1 MWSRPLAL
9 ALLLLPAPAL
19 AGVKEKVAALA
30 PPGLVLVMDAK
41 GNELVAQNTDEPFV
55 PASVTKIVTAWLAM
69 EVLGGDYRFET
80 RFYLDDKRVLY
91 VRGGG
96 DPFLISE
103 ELAPLATELVAAVG
117 KKPITG
123 IVLDA
128 SYYPSN
134 LRIPGIEDTDEA
146 YNALN
151 SALAVNF
158 NTVYA
163 VRSGNKVR
171 SAEKQTP
178 ITPLAITQF
187 RLRGPNGSGRISLS
201 QDPTVS
207 LQYAGE
213 LIAAFIERAGG
224 SVKGKISTGTVPEGL
239 EPVYVHRQSRT
250 LSEILVELLRA
261 SNNYIANQVFLEI
274 GGHRLGG
281 PVSLEKSLQ
290 VANEM
295 LAAHGL
301 AAAIHL
307 EEGSGISRNNH
318 FTARGLAK
326 VLELFAPHADLLH
339 GHDGGM
345 NKTGTMEG
353 VRTLA
358 GYADTSSHGR
368 VRFVISLTSNDG
380 EMRFRLLRAI
390 SPGCKSRPPRR
401 CFPTRS
407 QKFAIS
413 AYRISAGGLRSPA
426 GYALRVHVQRID
438 RVARR
443 HEQPVAVAAAEADVG
458 SALGQ
463 RDEADRLAGR
473 IEHLDAVERRA
484 HAPAAPQIAVDV
496 DPKAVGRFFFFA
508 VDEDAAIGELRSAV
522 DHVEDIDRASL
533 GRALDDIELRF
544 VGRKGQSVR
553 PLDQPGGRDRRTPA
567 VGIEPVDVEGQFRLC
582 LHAQIIAGDAGG
594 RIGEP
599 DGAVGLHDHVVR
611 AIEPLAVEPIDQH
624 RDGAVILGARDAT
637 A

>member
-1 MWSRPLAL
+1 MWSRPLAF
-9 ALLLLPAPAL
+9 ALLLLPTLAL
-19 AGVKEKVAALA
+19 AGVKEEVAALA
-30 PPGLVLVMDAK
+30 PQALVLVMDAT

-55 PASVTKIVTAWLAM
+55 PASVAKIVTAWLAM

-80 RFYLDDKRVLY
+80 RFYLDHKRVLY

-123 IVLDA
+123 IMLDA

-134 LRIPGIEDTDEA
+134 LRIPGIEDTNES
-146 YNALN
+146 YNARN

-187 RLRGPNGSGRISLS
+187 RLRGPKGTGRISLG
-201 QDPTVS
+201 QDPTLS

-213 LIAAFIERAGG
+213 LIAAFIAQAGG

-239 EPVYVHRQSRT
+239 EPIYVHRQSRT

-274 GGHRLGG
+274 GAHRLGG

-326 VLELFAPHADLLH
+326 VLELFEPHADLLR
-339 GHDGGM
+339 GRDGGM
-345 NKTGTMEG
+345 NKTGSLEG

-368 VRFVISLTSNDG
+368 VRFVISLTSNAG

-390 SPGCKSRPPRR
+390 AS
-401 CFPTRS
+401 
-407 QKFAIS
+407 
-413 AYRISAGGLRSPA
+413 GL
-426 GYALRVHVQRID
+426 
-438 RVARR
+438 
-443 HEQPVAVAAAEADVG
+443 
-458 SALGQ
+458 
-463 RDEADRLAGR
+463 
-473 IEHLDAVERRA
+473 
-484 HAPAAPQIAVDV
+484 
-496 DPKAVGRFFFFA
+496 
-508 VDEDAAIGELRSAV
+508 
-522 DHVEDIDRASL
+522 
-533 GRALDDIELRF
+533 
-544 VGRKGQSVR
+544 
-553 PLDQPGGRDRRTPA
+553 
-567 VGIEPVDVEGQFRLC
+567 
-582 LHAQIIAGDAGG
+582 
-594 RIGEP
+594 
-599 DGAVGLHDHVVR
+599 
-611 AIEPLAVEPIDQH
+611 
-624 RDGAVILGARDAT
+624 
-637 A
+637 

>member
-19 AGVKEKVAALA
+19 AGVKEQVAALA
-30 PPGLVLVMDAK
+30 PPALVLVVDSK

-69 EVLGGDYRFET
+69 EVLGGGYRFET

-117 KKPITG
+117 KEPITG

-134 LRIPGIEDTDEA
+134 LRIPGIVDTDEA

-187 RLRGPNGSGRISLS
+187 RLRGPNGQGRISLS
-201 QDPTVS
+201 QDPAVS

-213 LIAAFIERAGG
+213 LIAAFIARAGG
-224 SVKGKISTGTVPEGL
+224 SVKGKISTGTVPAGL
-239 EPVYVHRQSRT
+239 KPVYVHRQSRS
-250 LSEILVELLRA
+250 LSKILGQLLLA

-274 GGHRLGG
+274 GAHRLGG

-295 LAAHGL
+295 LAARGL

-307 EEGSGISRNNH
+307 DEGSGISRNNR

-326 VLELFAPHADLLH
+326 VLELFAPHADLLR

-368 VRFVISLTSNDG
+368 VRVVISLTSNDG

-390 SPGCKSRPPRR
+390 KS
-401 CFPTRS
+401 
-407 QKFAIS
+407 
-413 AYRISAGGLRSPA
+413 GL
-426 GYALRVHVQRID
+426 
-438 RVARR
+438 
-443 HEQPVAVAAAEADVG
+443 
-458 SALGQ
+458 
-463 RDEADRLAGR
+463 
-473 IEHLDAVERRA
+473 
-484 HAPAAPQIAVDV
+484 
-496 DPKAVGRFFFFA
+496 
-508 VDEDAAIGELRSAV
+508 
-522 DHVEDIDRASL
+522 
-533 GRALDDIELRF
+533 
-544 VGRKGQSVR
+544 
-553 PLDQPGGRDRRTPA
+553 
-567 VGIEPVDVEGQFRLC
+567 
-582 LHAQIIAGDAGG
+582 
-594 RIGEP
+594 
-599 DGAVGLHDHVVR
+599 
-611 AIEPLAVEPIDQH
+611 
-624 RDGAVILGARDAT
+624 
-637 A
+637 

>member
-1 MWSRPLAL
+1 
-9 ALLLLPAPAL
+9 
-19 AGVKEKVAALA
+19 
-30 PPGLVLVMDAK
+30 
-41 GNELVAQNTDEPFV
+41 
-55 PASVTKIVTAWLAM
+55 M

-91 VRGGG
+91 IHGGG

-103 ELAPLATELVAAVG
+103 ELASLAAQLVAAIG
-117 KKPITG
+117 KTPITG

-163 VRSGNKVR
+163 VRNGNKVS

-178 ITPLAITQF
+178 ITPIAIAQF
-187 RLRGPNGSGRISLS
+187 RLRGPNGKGRISLS
-201 QDPTVS
+201 QDPAVS

-224 SVKGKISTGTVPEGL
+224 SVAGKISTGTVPDGL
-239 EPVYVHRQSRT
+239 QPAYVHRQSRT

-261 SNNYIANQVFLEI
+261 SNNYIANQVFLEV

-295 LAAHGL
+295 LAANGL
-301 AAAIHL
+301 AGAIHL
-307 EEGSGISRNNH
+307 EEGSGISRDDH

-326 VLELFAPHADLLH
+326 VLELFAPHAGLLR

-345 NKTGTMEG
+345 NKTGTLEG

-368 VRFVISLTSNDG
+368 VRFVISLTSNDS

-390 SPGCKSRPPRR
+390 ES
-401 CFPTRS
+401 
-407 QKFAIS
+407 
-413 AYRISAGGLRSPA
+413 GL
-426 GYALRVHVQRID
+426 
-438 RVARR
+438 
-443 HEQPVAVAAAEADVG
+443 
-458 SALGQ
+458 
-463 RDEADRLAGR
+463 
-473 IEHLDAVERRA
+473 
-484 HAPAAPQIAVDV
+484 
-496 DPKAVGRFFFFA
+496 
-508 VDEDAAIGELRSAV
+508 
-522 DHVEDIDRASL
+522 
-533 GRALDDIELRF
+533 
-544 VGRKGQSVR
+544 
-553 PLDQPGGRDRRTPA
+553 
-567 VGIEPVDVEGQFRLC
+567 
-582 LHAQIIAGDAGG
+582 
-594 RIGEP
+594 
-599 DGAVGLHDHVVR
+599 
-611 AIEPLAVEPIDQH
+611 
-624 RDGAVILGARDAT
+624 
-637 A
+637 

>member
-1 MWSRPLAL
+1 MWFRPLAL
-9 ALLLLPAPAL
+9 ALLLLSAPAL

-30 PPGLVLVMDAK
+30 PPALVLVMDAE
-41 GNELVAQNTDEPFV
+41 GNELVAQNADEPFV

-80 RFYLDDKRVLY
+80 RFYLDDKRLLY

-103 ELAPLATELVAAVG
+103 ELAPLATELVAAIG
-117 KKPITG
+117 KTPITG

-134 LRIPGIEDTDEA
+134 LRIPGIEDTNEA

-158 NTVYA
+158 NTIYA

-187 RLRGPNGSGRISLS
+187 RLRGPKGTGRISLS

-213 LIAAFIERAGG
+213 LIAAFIARTGG
-224 SVKGKISTGTVPEGL
+224 SVKGKISTGTVPEAL
-239 EPVYVHRQSRT
+239 EPIYVHRQSRT

-274 GGHRLGG
+274 GAHRLGG
-281 PVSLEKSLQ
+281 PVSLEKSLKI
-290 VANEM
+290 ANEM

-326 VLELFAPHADLLH
+326 VLALFEPHAGLLR
-339 GHDGGM
+339 GGDGGM
-345 NKTGTMEG
+345 NKTGGLEG

-368 VRFVISLTSNDG
+368 VRVVISLTSNDG
-380 EMRFRLLRAI
+380 EMRFRL
-390 SPGCKSRPPRR
+390 
-401 CFPTRS
+401 
-407 QKFAIS
+407 
-413 AYRISAGGLRSPA
+413 
-426 GYALRVHVQRID
+426 
-438 RVARR
+438 
-443 HEQPVAVAAAEADVG
+443 
-458 SALGQ
+458 
-463 RDEADRLAGR
+463 
-473 IEHLDAVERRA
+473 
-484 HAPAAPQIAVDV
+484 
-496 DPKAVGRFFFFA
+496 
-508 VDEDAAIGELRSAV
+508 
-522 DHVEDIDRASL
+522 
-533 GRALDDIELRF
+533 
-544 VGRKGQSVR
+544 
-553 PLDQPGGRDRRTPA
+553 
-567 VGIEPVDVEGQFRLC
+567 
-582 LHAQIIAGDAGG
+582 
-594 RIGEP
+594 
-599 DGAVGLHDHVVR
+599 VR
-611 AIEPLAVEPIDQH
+611 AIHSGL
-624 RDGAVILGARDAT
+624 
-637 A
+637 